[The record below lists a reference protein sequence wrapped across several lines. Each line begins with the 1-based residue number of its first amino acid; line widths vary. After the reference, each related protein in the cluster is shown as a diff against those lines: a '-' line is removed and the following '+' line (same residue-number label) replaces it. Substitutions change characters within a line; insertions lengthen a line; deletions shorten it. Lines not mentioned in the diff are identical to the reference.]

1 MKAGIVLFMAALSFL
16 GGQVVYGQAEASS
29 VEKELATLLR
39 ERLDFAPRIAWIKY
53 QSGQPISDNARE
65 VVLLKNLEEA
75 GQTLGLNPQRVREFF
90 SAQMAA
96 FQTVQ
101 KEEIES
107 WKAGKPAPTAAPM
120 DLQTEIRPA
129 IEKLNGQLL
138 ALLAKPDVNH
148 SVALAKYC
156 EGILR
161 EAGFSET
168 ASKQAA
174 APLVSDLPWKT
185 P

>member
-1 MKAGIVLFMAALSFL
+1 MKTRQILLAAALSFFGSQL
-16 GGQVVYGQAEASS
+16 VYSQTELSP
-29 VEKELATLLR
+29 VDKELATLMR
-39 ERLDFAPRIAWIKY
+39 QRLDFAPRIAWIKY
-53 QSGQPISDNARE
+53 KSDQPLSDNARE

-75 GQTLGLNPQRVREFF
+75 GQKLGLNPQRVRDFF

-107 WKAGKPAPTAAPM
+107 WKAGEPVPTFTPM

-129 IEKLNGQLL
+129 IEKLNGDLI
-138 ALLAKPDVNH
+138 ALLAKPDVDH
-148 SVALAKYC
+148 SAVLAKYC

-161 EAGFSET
+161 DGGFSE
-168 ASKQAA
+168 AAAKQAT
-174 APLVSDLPWKT
+174 APLVSELPWKA